1 MLISIA
7 EVLINRPSKHLN
19 RTFSYR
25 IPDAL
30 LGQADVGYRCVV
42 PFARRTEEGIILS
55 VRREEEEKISYRLFP
70 IRSLVDPFPWFTEEM
85 LALAR
90 KLSSYYMCM
99 LIEAL
104 RLFFIDKKGILTEA
118 EYTIDWARVPME
130 AELRGLIDPS
140 VDSLS
145 EKDAKTLLGSDL
157 VTCVKAAW
165 LVRKEIGRA
174 SCRER
179 V

>member
-1 MLISIA
+1 MLIPIA

-25 IPDAL
+25 IPEAL

-55 VRREEEEKISYRLFP
+55 VRREEEEKISYRLLP

-104 RLFFIDKKGILTEA
+104 RLFFIDK
-118 EYTIDWARVPME
+118 
-130 AELRGLIDPS
+130 RGS
-140 VDSLS
+140 
-145 EKDAKTLLGSDL
+145 
-157 VTCVKAAW
+157 
-165 LVRKEIGRA
+165 
-174 SCRER
+174 
-179 V
+179 

>member
-70 IRSLVDPFPWFTEEM
+70 IRSLVDPFPVVHGGN
-85 LALAR
+85 AR
-90 KLSSYYMCM
+90 TCEKLSSYYMCM
-99 LIEAL
+99 LIERCA
-104 RLFFIDKKGILTEA
+104 
-118 EYTIDWARVPME
+118 
-130 AELRGLIDPS
+130 S
-140 VDSLS
+140 SLS
-145 EKDAKTLLGSDL
+145 TKRGS
-157 VTCVKAAW
+157 
-165 LVRKEIGRA
+165 
-174 SCRER
+174 
-179 V
+179 